1 MWGPLSIC
9 SNWLSAI
16 VMTAVFRLKVLTSVS
31 VLVPV
36 LAFFKTEMNLS
47 EWQGKLSA
55 NTDTDSS

>member
-31 VLVPV
+31 VLVFV